1 MLRILVFTFLAFLI
15 AACGSDVGS
24 ETQPDLKKPT
34 ATVPVDEDGKLRS
47 VPFLTV
53 RNRTDKDKP
62 SEYFGGA
69 RSHMRAGICEFSRTQ
84 YDSLTT
90 IKEHVPFFIPDEIV
104 KLDAVREQS
113 LDDFWQRIERSSG
126 GQAPALYMHGF
137 YISFDRGCRRAVLLK
152 ESLDLAGRFIHFS
165 WPSDG
170 SMLNYTQDE
179 ADLYWSVGPLRELLA
194 DMIARFGPGKVNV
207 LAHSL
212 GTRGVM
218 LALVLMAQ
226 AQRGEWPLFNHV
238 VLIAPDIDAGIFKQY
253 LPMIRPLAH
262 TMTVYVSSND
272 SPLALSRQVHGYPR
286 LGESGEHLEGL
297 ADMEI
302 IDISDVPMT
311 VPSGHLYHLYN
322 AAVINDLSQLINDN
336 KKAAQRKNLKN
347 IRHNHWRLQ
356 PVDSV
361 E

>member
-1 MLRILVFTFLAFLI
+1 MSRILIFTFLIPLI
-15 AACGSDVGS
+15 AACSSEVGS
-24 ETQPDLKKPT
+24 ETQPDSRKPT
-34 ATVPVDEDGKLRS
+34 ATVPVTEDGKLRS

-53 RNRTDKDKP
+53 RNRTGNEKP
-62 SEYFGGA
+62 SEYFGGE
-69 RSHMRAGICEFSRTQ
+69 RGQLQAGICEFLRTQ

-90 IKEHVPFFIPDEIV
+90 IKENVPFFIPDEIV
-104 KLDAVREQS
+104 KLDAVRELS
-113 LDDFWQRIERSSG
+113 VDDFWQRVERSSG
-126 GQAPALYMHGF
+126 GQAPALYTHGF

-152 ESLDLAGRFIHFS
+152 ESLDLAGRFVHFS

-170 SMLNYTQDE
+170 SLLNYTQDE
-179 ADLYWSVGPLRELLA
+179 ADLYWSVSPLRELLT
-194 DMIARFGPGKVNV
+194 DMITRFGTGEVNV

-226 AQRGEWPLFNHV
+226 AQQHKQPLFNHV

-253 LPMIRPLAH
+253 LPMIRPLAR

-272 SPLALSRQVHGYPR
+272 SPLALSGQVHGYSR

-297 ADMEI
+297 TGIEI
-302 IDISDVPMT
+302 IDISDTPIT

-322 AAVINDLSQLINDN
+322 NAVINDLSQLINEN
-336 KKAAQRKNLKN
+336 KKAAQRRNLKN
-347 IRHNHWRLQ
+347 ISQNHWRLQ
-356 PVDSV
+356 SV
-361 E
+361 EPEK